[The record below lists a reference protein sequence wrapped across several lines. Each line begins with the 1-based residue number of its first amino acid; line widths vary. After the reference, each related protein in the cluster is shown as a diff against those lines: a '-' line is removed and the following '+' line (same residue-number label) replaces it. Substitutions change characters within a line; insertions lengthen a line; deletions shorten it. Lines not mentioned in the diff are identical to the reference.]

1 MAPEILSAATVLP
14 PALLSVLAVLGLVA
28 ADYRGIRAG
37 RYLCKPLA
45 AAAFVW
51 LALSLDA
58 TATDYSNWLLGALI
72 LCMVGDLFLM
82 PEDERSF
89 LTGLTAFL
97 CGHLLFA
104 VAFLQLPHSVTGLLV
119 SSVPALGLLVW
130 VRRWLLPHVPLAM
143 KLPVQLYIVVIT
155 AMLLCAGLTAGQP
168 AAPFILCGA
177 WGFALSDL
185 AVARKQFVRP
195 NSRTSALWGTPLYF
209 VSQMALACTA
219 AFV

>member
-1 MAPEILSAATVLP
+1 VAPDIFPTAQILP
-14 PALLSVLAVLGLVA
+14 PALLSAVTVAGLVV
-28 ADYRGIRAG
+28 ADYRGLRAG

-58 TATDYSNWLLGALI
+58 RATDYGNWLLAALI

-104 VAFLQLPHSVTGLLV
+104 VAFLHLPPSETGLLV
-119 SSVPALGLLVW
+119 SSVPAFALLVW
-130 VRRWLLPHVPLAM
+130 VRRWLLPRVPGAM
-143 KLPVQLYIVVIT
+143 KLPVTLYIVVIT
-155 AMLLCAGLTAGQP
+155 AMLLCAGLAAGQP
-168 AAPFILCGA
+168 AAGFILCGA

-185 AVARKQFVRP
+185 AVARRQFVAP
-195 NSRTSALWGTPLYF
+195 ESRTSGLWGTPLYF
-209 VSQMALACTA
+209 LSQMVLACSV